1 MTSLT
6 FDNEYQQ
13 HDEGQLE
20 ELFVQLVQKQYLQQS
35 QINMLDLVIL
45 ENFLKS
51 DSLVMQDGHGS
62 GRS

>member
-51 DSLVMQDGHGS
+51 DSLVMLDGHGS
-62 GRS
+62 ERS